1 MNLMAKKINLTVKQ
15 KKIYALL
22 LLIILCLIIIIYWW
36 YSSLYESTG
45 DAYLNAN
52 IVEISPRVTGQV
64 AQLYVVN
71 NQFVRAGQSL
81 FDIDPVPYQVAVQ
94 KAQAQ
99 LAMNQA
105 TLTDAQLTA
114 NRILPLVAKKVLPP
128 TEGDTATA
136 NLQNAAAAVQLAK
149 ANLTQAQLNL
159 GYTKIVAPTNG
170 WVTNLS
176 LRAGNVVPADQAVFI
191 IVSNEEFWV
200 DANFKETQLA
210 KIHPGQFADVIF
222 DTYPDKHFKGVVES
236 VSSGSGSAFS
246 LLPPQNAT
254 GNWVKVTQR
263 VPVRIRIIDP
273 DPNYPLRI
281 GTTANVKINLK
292 KDNGS

>member
-1 MNLMAKKINLTVKQ
+1 MNFSVKKINLTAKQ
-15 KKIYALL
+15 KKSYALL
-22 LLIILCLIIIIYWW
+22 LLVFLGLVVIIYWW
-36 YSSLYESTG
+36 YSSLSETTN

-52 IVEISPRVTGQV
+52 IVQISPRVGGQV
-64 AQLYVVN
+64 SQLYVVN
-71 NQFVRAGQSL
+71 NQFVKAGQSL
-81 FDIDPVPYQVAVQ
+81 FDLDPTPYQVAVQ

-105 TLTDAQLTA
+105 TLNNAQLTA
-114 NRILPLVAKKVLPP
+114 NRILPLVNKKVLPP

-136 NLQNAAAAVQLAK
+136 NFQNAAAAVQLAK

-176 LRAGNVVPADQAVFI
+176 LRVGNVIPPDQAEFV

-210 KIHPGQFADVIF
+210 KIRPGQSADVVF

-236 VSSGSGSAFS
+236 ISSGSGSAFS
-246 LLPPQNAT
+246 LLPPENAT

-263 VPVRIRIIDP
+263 VPVRVHIINP
-273 DPNYPLRI
+273 DPNFPLRI
-281 GTTANVKINLK
+281 GTTASVKINLHSK
-292 KDNGS
+292 